1 VVEGIVVEDV
11 VALTE
16 VDVVGLAT
24 TVVIVGEAV
33 MLDVV
38 TLACAGLCWA
48 AVRIGGDAKLDITRN
63 ITTISKGT
71 TKFLL
76 NNGPG

>member
-16 VDVVGLAT
+16 VEVVGLAT

-33 MLDVV
+33 MLVVV
-38 TLACAGLCWA
+38 TLACACLCWA
-48 AVRIGGDAKLDITRN
+48 AVRIGGDSKLDITRN
-63 ITTISKGT
+63 ITTISKGA